1 MARTQKNLA
10 KSVAALAATA
20 LLEKALQKAA
30 EDPRIRRKAKAV
42 AKAVGKRAKA
52 AGRRIAK
59 VIKKRTRKV
68 ARATKARRKRPARA

>member
-10 KSVAALAATA
+10 KSVAVLAATV
-20 LLEKALQKAA
+20 LVEKVLQKAA

-52 AGRRIAK
+52 AGKKIAK
-59 VIKKRTRKV
+59 VIKKRTAA
-68 ARATKARRKRPARA
+68 ARTTKARHKKATRA